1 MSVSRA
7 ILTQTITRDIL
18 AYVISELTHDATSQ
32 PYLAAEIETQPDDW
46 AAARDVAK
54 EHQALLPAAGE
65 RVAVIGCGTSLYMAR
80 VIAAAREAAGLG
92 LTDAWPASE
101 HRLGRGYDRIV
112 AITRSGTTTEVLE
125 ALAAHD
131 GSAPVTVITAT
142 PDTPVVD
149 QGEAI
154 VLSQVDERSVVQT
167 RFATTT
173 LALLRWHLGH
183 DLDPVAEQARSALDE
198 PHSTLAAARKAD
210 QITFVGVGWATAIAE
225 EAALKLRE
233 STQSWAESY
242 SMTEYRHGPISVSA
256 PGRVVWAFGPLVAN
270 FARDVATTG
279 AHFEHRDVD
288 PMADLVRAQRLC
300 LLRAADRGLDPDH
313 PRNLSRSIILD

>member
-1 MSVSRA
+1 VSVSRV
-7 ILTQTITRDIL
+7 ILTQTITRAIL
-18 AYVISELTHDATSQ
+18 AYVTSELTHDATSQ
-32 PYLAAEIETQPDDW
+32 PYLAVEIGTQPDDW
-46 AAARDVAK
+46 AAARDLA
-54 EHQALLPAAGE
+54 EQHRALLPAAGE
-65 RVAVIGCGTSLYMAR
+65 RVAVIGCGTSLFMAR
-80 VIAAAREAAGLG
+80 AIAAAREAAGLG

-101 HRLGRGYDRIV
+101 HRLARDYDRII
-112 AITRSGTTTEVLE
+112 AITRSGTTTEVVE
-125 ALAAHD
+125 ALAAYG
-131 GSAPVTVITAT
+131 GSASVTVVTAT
-142 PDTPVVD
+142 AGSPVVD

-173 LALLRWHLGH
+173 LALLRWHLEH
-183 DLDPVAEQARSALDE
+183 DLGPVVEQARSALDE
-198 PHSTLAAARKAD
+198 PDSTLAAARSAD
-210 QITFVGVGWATAIAE
+210 QISFVGMGWATAIAA

-270 FARDVATTG
+270 FARDVAATG
-279 AHFEHRDVD
+279 AHLEHRDVD
-288 PMADLVRAQRLC
+288 PMADLVRVQRLC